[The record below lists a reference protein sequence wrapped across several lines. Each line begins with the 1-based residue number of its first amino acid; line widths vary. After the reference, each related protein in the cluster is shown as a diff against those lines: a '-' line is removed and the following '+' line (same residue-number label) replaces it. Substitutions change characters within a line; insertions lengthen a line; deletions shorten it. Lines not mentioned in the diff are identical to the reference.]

1 MRDSEGVFLPMV
13 VAYADAC
20 RVELLMLERYSAE
33 ELKKINEFIHNKI
46 PSDFSDKEA
55 IQYEQDYKSAVADFL
70 NEFDKDKN
78 LWDRFLDI
86 LAGGTHQLPS
96 GL

>member
-1 MRDSEGVFLPMV
+1 MV
-13 VAYADAC
+13 GKNKSNSC
-20 RVELLMLERYSAE
+20 RNTRH
-33 ELKKINEFIHNKI
+33 HNKT

-78 LWDRFLDI
+78 LWDRFLD
-86 LAGGTHQLPS
+86 LLDGGTHQLPS